1 MTLTRRPRYRMIALV
16 VLGLMLGTATFSFA
30 AGGTIASP
38 GPTGEYLELDSFQ
51 ALDVV
56 YHLDPQN
63 PRVLEQVQ
71 FNTKGQSTA
80 VAAGLEFQGRDVVW
94 VDCLPGEE
102 YDYACD
108 LSELSPMVAE
118 VTGFRVTAQ

>member
-38 GPTGEYLELDSFQ
+38 GPTGEYLELESFQ

-71 FNTKGQSTA
+71 FNTKGQSAA
-80 VAAGLEFQGRDVVW
+80 VAAGLEFQGEVMWFGWIVFPEKSMIML
-94 VDCLPGEE
+94 VISANFLPWW
-102 YDYACD
+102 
-108 LSELSPMVAE
+108 LK
-118 VTGFRVTAQ
+118 